1 MMPCVCW
8 RSLYRATGGNES
20 VRAIRSTVKATLLIF
35 VSFAPLFG
43 QTVSPM
49 AQPATFHI
57 EGTIGSP
64 WDSLPAGVL
73 IPRNWGGSP
82 SKEGAGVK
90 GVDGKSAYVPLPRTE
105 VTFSGEQATKTVTVD
120 EKGFYQLDLAVGVY
134 KMTAQGPTV
143 GAQPLKK
150 YGRLFRVKSP
160 TRVVLNGSLY
170 KARTT
175 CDVLVGGDTEE
186 QKIDEWKNQCGGE
199 DSFPVPSKDGAPLQ
213 LYIQYP
219 QRQPSDRGYLY
230 TSNKITEPDVP
241 VFVAYNLFSL
251 EANSV
256 VYDVKTRTIAASG
269 NVVVAD
275 GSGTTRHA
283 DSLGFRIED
292 GRVVSLN

>member
-1 MMPCVCW
+1 MP
-8 RSLYRATGGNES
+8 
-20 VRAIRSTVKATLLIF
+20 IRSGSRSKTGKLFRYPSGHRCRVVLAADPRRDLGPIPSALQDRFRRRFLTRQCGESGTARGYVLVVRGARIAGYCAVSGEVKSAPPTASGGVGTLH
-35 VSFAPLFG
+35 PC
-43 QTVSPM
+43 
-49 AQPATFHI
+49 
-57 EGTIGSP
+57 
-64 WDSLPAGVL
+64 
-73 IPRNWGGSP
+73 
-82 SKEGAGVK
+82 KEGAGVK

-241 VFVAYNLFSL
+241 VFVAY
-251 EANSV
+251 
-256 VYDVKTRTIAASG
+256 
-269 NVVVAD
+269 
-275 GSGTTRHA
+275 
-283 DSLGFRIED
+283 
-292 GRVVSLN
+292 